1 MKDEF
6 DGLVHGLLSSITWKK
21 TFSLTSVDAQ
31 RIEISGNYKNEIQR
45 ISNRLRDF
53 HGVWFA
59 PVEIS
64 LGLYFFYACDGS
76 ISLSMI
82 PPLIGKYRN

>member
-21 TFSLTSVDAQ
+21 TFSLTSADAQ
-31 RIEISGNYKNEIQR
+31 QIEASGSYKNEIQR
-45 ISNRLRDF
+45 ISNGLRDF

-59 PVEIS
+59 PVEIF
-64 LGLYFFYACDGS
+64 LGVYCFYTCDGS
-76 ISLSMI
+76 ISLSII
-82 PPLIGKYRN
+82 PPLIGK